1 MEWVKPIGMVE
12 KDFRYRGVFLLVDF
26 DGKRLWFFGYK
37 KDNTVINQMMA
48 SMKGRH
54 AEMVNYLIA
63 RARSVNDAQN

>member
-12 KDFRYRGVFLLVDF
+12 KDFRERGVFLLVDV

-37 KDNTVINQMMA
+37 KDHSVINQMMS

-54 AEMVNYLIA
+54 AEMVKYLTA
-63 RARSVNDAQN
+63 RARAKGETI